1 MGTSPGSSNNGVSG
15 GGILDAFKT
24 TIASPV
30 GGWVLACGAFAMV
43 TYWSVQDRAHVYAEN
58 LRIRA
63 DAMHTIEEVQK
74 LIVGASSRALENN
87 ELIRD
92 VQKVNDDSNR
102 ILREVRSM
110 MDLPRQNREDIK
122 KTLKLLEEEKERE
135 GITP

>member
-1 MGTSPGSSNNGVSG
+1 MSEG
-15 GGILDAFKT
+15 GGGGGVLDAFKT

-30 GGWVLACGAFAMV
+30 GGWVLACAAFAMV

-63 DAMHTIEEVQK
+63 DAMHTLEEVQQ
-74 LIVGASSRALENN
+74 LLTGATNRALENN
-87 ELIRD
+87 ALIKE

-122 KTLKLLEEEKERE
+122 KTLKLLQEEKERD
-135 GITP
+135 GISP